1 MATHK
6 MEDYVAHYGASMQDV
21 ADILKKIDLDKPNDN
36 VVEKD
41 TPTMR
46 LLQYQAEIQS
56 QAMGK
61 IIDSIRTFLPLK
73 DKAADGEQ
81 AAMTVQEQKN
91 LLDKICKCYSK
102 ERKTTRRN

>member
-73 DKAADGEQ
+73 DKAADGKQ
-81 AAMTVQEQKN
+81 AAKDPKSWPKLTDCMPNNGTA
-91 LLDKICKCYSK
+91 DKQTS
-102 ERKTTRRN
+102 